1 MTVSVSMTEQ
11 QVRWRRWLLERNRRG
26 MRSLLWIVVTL
37 YPFFGVLDYLVAPR
51 AWLWLLYGTRAL
63 VTVITIA
70 MFRVIKSA
78 WFDRAPDA
86 LSSGFIL
93 LISLGISLMTVFM
106 GGLASPY
113 YAGLSLTIVATGL
126 LFVWP
131 TRVVVGTHVSIVAS
145 FLIPNLLLGDHV
157 DPITAISNLFFLC
170 STAIIAGTGQILTY
184 RSQAEQLA
192 NQLIIEQ
199 TKSNLESAHAQL
211 QQLDRFKSEFFANI
225 THELKTPLTMLLAPL
240 ELLVD
245 GEMGRVSEAQ
255 KSTFVSMQRSGMK
268 LLRLIEDLLDLSKL
282 EESRLRLR
290 IAEQDLAAYL
300 EGLIAQVQPLAQR
313 KGITLSYE
321 GAAKEAWVW
330 CDIERLERVL
340 INLLSNAT
348 KFTPS
353 GGKVSVRLADEG
365 TSVRIDVVDTG
376 PGFTQEVEEKLFQ
389 RFFQADMGG
398 TRRYGG
404 TGIGLALAKELVVLH
419 GGEITARSEP
429 GAGATFS
436 VRLHKGRDHFPPDV
450 LDRHSSAAAP
460 FAGPSAADRGGSEW
474 KMAAD
479 GKFRLIDIDEATDQ
493 RVVERDPDEGRRR
506 YTALVVE
513 DTPDV
518 VRMVRLALH
527 HDFRVMSAGD
537 GRRGIE
543 LALQHR
549 PAVIITDLMMPEVD
563 GLELTRRLRA
573 DPRTQH
579 VPIVLLTARGD
590 LPDRVSGLEAGANA
604 YLTKPFS
611 SKELVTTVRSLL
623 RSQEATADIVLT
635 EKLDSLET
643 VAGGLAHEILNPL
656 NYLKNA
662 VGCIQRDV
670 GALLEASRTA
680 RDPALAART
689 RQMFEVAQTGVTRI
703 ERTVELMIRYSR
715 EGFSRVPQA
724 YDAYQAVRDVVAVVT
739 PTISRPVEVCF
750 DLQGDGQVECV
761 PEELNQ
767 VLTNLVQNALESV
780 PPGRTARLEIRGSVE
795 DGALRLSVG
804 DNGSGIAP
812 DDVAKVF
819 NAFYTTKEVGRGI
832 GMGLTIT
839 RRIVSALGGKISLRS
854 ELGQGTV
861 FELQLPVSNPAR
873 RHPSHAA

>member
-1 MTVSVSMTEQ
+1 
-11 QVRWRRWLLERNRRG
+11 
-26 MRSLLWIVVTL
+26 
-37 YPFFGVLDYLVAPR
+37 
-51 AWLWLLYGTRAL
+51 
-63 VTVITIA
+63 
-70 MFRVIKSA
+70 
-78 WFDRAPDA
+78 
-86 LSSGFIL
+86 
-93 LISLGISLMTVFM
+93 
-106 GGLASPY
+106 
-113 YAGLSLTIVATGL
+113 
-126 LFVWP
+126 
-131 TRVVVGTHVSIVAS
+131 
-145 FLIPNLLLGDHV
+145 GDHV

-353 GGKVSVRLADEG
+353 GGKVSVRIADEG
-365 TSVRIDVVDTG
+365 TSVRIDAVDTG
-376 PGFTQEVEEKLFQ
+376 PGSTQEVEEKLFQ
-389 RFFQADMGG
+389 RFLQADMGG

-404 TGIGLALAKELVVLH
+404 TGIGVALAKELVVLH

-450 LDRHSSAAAP
+450 LDRQSSAAAP

-493 RVVERDPDEGRRR
+493 RVVERDP
-506 YTALVVE
+506 
-513 DTPDV
+513 
-518 VRMVRLALH
+518 
-527 HDFRVMSAGD
+527 
-537 GRRGIE
+537 
-543 LALQHR
+543 
-549 PAVIITDLMMPEVD
+549 
-563 GLELTRRLRA
+563 
-573 DPRTQH
+573 
-579 VPIVLLTARGD
+579 
-590 LPDRVSGLEAGANA
+590 
-604 YLTKPFS
+604 
-611 SKELVTTVRSLL
+611 
-623 RSQEATADIVLT
+623 
-635 EKLDSLET
+635 
-643 VAGGLAHEILNPL
+643 
-656 NYLKNA
+656 
-662 VGCIQRDV
+662 
-670 GALLEASRTA
+670 
-680 RDPALAART
+680 
-689 RQMFEVAQTGVTRI
+689 
-703 ERTVELMIRYSR
+703 
-715 EGFSRVPQA
+715 
-724 YDAYQAVRDVVAVVT
+724 
-739 PTISRPVEVCF
+739 
-750 DLQGDGQVECV
+750 
-761 PEELNQ
+761 
-767 VLTNLVQNALESV
+767 
-780 PPGRTARLEIRGSVE
+780 
-795 DGALRLSVG
+795 
-804 DNGSGIAP
+804 
-812 DDVAKVF
+812 
-819 NAFYTTKEVGRGI
+819 
-832 GMGLTIT
+832 
-839 RRIVSALGGKISLRS
+839 
-854 ELGQGTV
+854 
-861 FELQLPVSNPAR
+861 
-873 RHPSHAA
+873 